1 MIFAAVFGILYMII
15 MPFPASPDENRH
27 FIKIY
32 SVTEGYIFPTNDT
45 VLPAGLD
52 IPDQYDLKYDKLKVL
67 RETDADYDNMHRY
80 DLSRTAFYFPLVYAP
95 QTAGFIAAKLFTKN
109 IFAIT
114 LTGRIFGY
122 IFNILMI
129 CLALRIIPYGESIVF
144 LSVLNP
150 IYMQQAVSLSGDS
163 AVNVLAVFITA
174 YILALRGGRVKRIWV
189 LFILFPLIGI
199 CKMFYLPMVLLV
211 FLIGEK
217 TAGSKK
223 RAVIIRTG
231 VILESIC
238 LSLLWVYMVSR
249 VDLYIADEGSGSNA
263 DHILGSPLNYAAII
277 LRSCLI
283 EGRTWIRQTFG
294 GNLGWIAVNV
304 FMPCILIYLLLFIYT
319 GLSVRGDMT
328 GRDRLIIVL
337 TDLIIFFIVL
347 TTEYVQWTSYKGEII
362 EGVQGRYFLPLIP
375 VSFLCLSNYRLKL
388 PAKHINKAIY
398 AYMAFYNIVALYTV
412 YRYFS

>member
-1 MIFAAVFGILYMII
+1 M
-15 MPFPASPDENRH
+15 
-27 FIKIY
+27 
-32 SVTEGYIFPTNDT
+32 
-45 VLPAGLD
+45 
-52 IPDQYDLKYDKLKVL
+52 
-67 RETDADYDNMHRY
+67 
-80 DLSRTAFYFPLVYAP
+80 
-95 QTAGFIAAKLFTKN
+95 
-109 IFAIT
+109 
-114 LTGRIFGY
+114 
-122 IFNILMI
+122 
-129 CLALRIIPYGESIVF
+129 
-144 LSVLNP
+144 
-150 IYMQQAVSLSGDS
+150 
-163 AVNVLAVFITA
+163 
-174 YILALRGGRVKRIWV
+174 
-189 LFILFPLIGI
+189 
-199 CKMFYLPMVLLV
+199 
-211 FLIGEK
+211 
-217 TAGSKK
+217 
-223 RAVIIRTG
+223 
-231 VILESIC
+231 ILESIC
-238 LSLLWVYMVSR
+238 LSLLWVYAVSR
-249 VDLYIADEGSGSNA
+249 VDLYIVAESSGSNA

-375 VSFLCLSNYRLKL
+375 VSFLCLSNDRLKL